1 MYVIGTAG
9 HVDHGKSTLIK
20 ALTGIDPDRLR
31 EEQERGMTI
40 VLGFAWLSLPS
51 GREVSIVDVPGH
63 ERFVKNML
71 AGVGGIDLALL
82 VVAADESVMPQ
93 TREHLAILDLLRV
106 RRGMAV
112 IAKKDLVDQ
121 EWLELVQAEVE
132 EVLKGTS
139 MEGAPILAVSAVTG
153 EGLEE
158 MKQAIDDLLA
168 KTEPRKDLGRSR
180 LAIDRVF
187 TMSGFGTVVTGTL
200 IDGSLSLGQE
210 VELALSGRRYRV
222 RGLQTH
228 RRKIEKAIPGSRV
241 AVNLSGVSPEDI
253 QRGEVLT
260 IRGWLRPTRAVDAH
274 LRLISDA
281 PRPVPHN
288 FPVTFHLGATETP
301 ARVRLLDREQLKPG
315 ETGWAQLHLQDPV
328 VVVKG
333 DYFVIRATGYTLGG
347 GNIVDPHAKRHRR
360 RHAPTLERLEVME
373 QGSAADIL
381 VKALEGAE
389 PADLKSLANRA
400 NVSLEDTKRLAA
412 ETAQEGRLVVLG
424 DGRPGPSSLLYTA
437 PGWNAVTEKARS
449 ALSAYHKH
457 HPLRK
462 GAPKEELRSRLGAVA
477 ADVSPGP
484 GAADSG
490 RRPGGGRPLFAP
502 NRTPAG
508 AVPCPAEALGRLP
521 ACAGGGAVH
530 TAHRCGAGARPA
542 EPAHRRGEGGEG
554 ERGGSLRRLCL
565 PGDGSKDRHPY
576 KGKGQDHRGRGAGP
590 VGHQPQVCFASAG
603 IPGPAAHHPPR
614 GRRAGAE
621 VGHVP

>member
-449 ALSAYHKH
+449 ALSAYHKQ

-462 GAPKEELRSRLGAVA
+462 GAPKEELRSRLGL
-477 ADVSPGP
+477 SPQTFPLALARLTRDGALVEEGP
-484 GAADSG
+484 FLRLTGHRLELSPVQQRHLDDYL
-490 RRPGGGRPLFAP
+490 R
-502 NRTPAG
+502 
-508 AVPCPAEALGRLP
+508 ALE
-521 ACAGGGAVH
+521 
-530 TAHRCGAGARPA
+530 A
-542 EPAHRRGEGGEG
+542 EPYTPPTDAALEPDLLSLLIDEGKVVKVSEEVVFAASAYQEMAQRIVTHIK
-554 ERGGSLRRLCL
+554 ERGKITVGEVRDLLDTSRKYALPLLEYLDQQRITRRVGDERVLR
-565 PGDGSKDRHPY
+565 
-576 KGKGQDHRGRGAGP
+576 
-590 VGHQPQVCFASAG
+590 
-603 IPGPAAHHPPR
+603 
-614 GRRAGAE
+614 
-621 VGHVP
+621 